1 MPNRFQRPE
10 PGRRPD
16 PGQAVPL
23 PGIASLLDS
32 IDGEELA
39 LQREPLA
46 GQSSGADLFAQV
58 LDGLSAELAVDRP
71 AVPKQPKHRRS
82 APRPLTAPGDLVLIV
97 GMTADAIAVARSM
110 AAAHGDSDLAGAGS
124 LDLPGLARVDDRRT
138 AVRAR
143 ALGVLNSR
151 PVYLAFGL
159 DLATTEWPVW
169 ETIVSGISPDQV
181 WVAVDAGRKPNDTA
195 RWVAALAA
203 RVPVDALAVE
213 GGALT
218 ATPHTVEDLDL
229 PIGWLNGAATPGG
242 RPAPTTIWDS

>member
-1 MPNRFQRPE
+1 MPHRFQHPE
-10 PGRRPD
+10 QGRIPVSE
-16 PGQAVPL
+16 QAPPL

-32 IDGEELA
+32 IDGQELA
-39 LQREPLA
+39 LQRDPHA
-46 GQSSGADLFAQV
+46 GRSSGAELFAEV
-58 LDGLSAELAVDRP
+58 LDGLSAELAVDP
-71 AVPKQPKHRRS
+71 PVAPKRPKHRRS

-110 AAAHGDSDLAGAGS
+110 ASANGDSDLAVAGS
-124 LDLPGLARVDDRRT
+124 LDLPALARVDDRRT

-159 DLATTEWPVW
+159 DLGSIEWSVW
-169 ETIVSGISPDQV
+169 ENTVSGISPDQV
-181 WVAVDAGRKPNDTA
+181 WVAVDAGRKPDDSA
-195 RWVAALAA
+195 RWVTAVAA

-218 ATPHTVEDLDL
+218 ATPNTVDDLDV